1 MKIKYFTK
9 ITFTKEN
16 DSSSSIFELEVV
28 FEYEQTAYDEV
39 KRIAYEKASFMEV
52 PKGYIK
58 IVNFEIINE
67 EKIV

>member
-16 DSSSSIFELEVV
+16 DNSSIFELDVI
-28 FEYEQTAYDEV
+28 FECEHTAYEEV

-67 EKIV
+67 EKVI

>member
-16 DSSSSIFELEVV
+16 DGSNIFELGVV

-67 EKIV
+67 EKIL

>member
-16 DSSSSIFELEVV
+16 DNSSIFELGVI
-28 FEYEQTAYDEV
+28 FEYEQTTYEEV

-67 EKIV
+67 EEIL

>member
-16 DSSSSIFELEVV
+16 DGSSIFELGVV

-67 EKIV
+67 EKIL

>member
-16 DSSSSIFELEVV
+16 DNSSIFELEVI
-28 FEYEQTAYDEV
+28 FEYEQTAYEEI

-67 EKIV
+67 EKIL

>member
-16 DSSSSIFELEVV
+16 NSSSIFELEVA
-28 FEYEQTAYDEV
+28 FEYEQTVYEEV
-39 KRIAYEKASFMEV
+39 KRVAYEKASFMEV

-67 EKIV
+67 EKVI

>member
-16 DSSSSIFELEVV
+16 NSSSIFELEVT
-28 FEYEQTAYDEV
+28 FEYEHTAYDEV

-67 EKIV
+67 EKIL